1 MNFLFA
7 AEQDLELQIGAISL
21 RVVAIASAIVII
33 LILYAAL
40 AKSRS
45 HIVFGSIV
53 VTVLAAS
60 IFLIGSTIYLNQI
73 SVSKGPVHWH
83 ADIEIW
89 NCGEELDLL
98 DPQGFLSNKIGTPTL
113 HEHNDKRIHLEG
125 VVVETRDASLGK
137 FFQVIGGDLT
147 KNSLIVPTND
157 GKQSLISGQ
166 QCGDQPAEMQTFLY
180 RVDESGDTYTQT
192 KLADPAAH
200 IIKDDSQVP
209 PGDCVIFEF
218 DQPKQKTD
226 KKCTSWKVAE
236 DLGKIKESTL

>member
-21 RVVAIASAIVII
+21 RVVAIASAIVIA

-40 AKSRS
+40 TKSRS
-45 HIVFGSIV
+45 HIVFGGVV

-60 IFLIGSTIYLNQI
+60 LFLIGSTIYLNQVSI
-73 SVSKGPVHWH
+73 SKGPVHWH

-89 NCGEELDLL
+89 DCGEEAELL

-125 VVVETRDASLGK
+125 VVVEKRDASLGK
-137 FFQVIGGDLT
+137 FFEVIGGELT
-147 KNSLIVPTND
+147 KDSLTVPTNE
-157 GKQSLISGQ
+157 GKKSLVSGQ
-166 QCGDQPAEMQTFLY
+166 QCDGQPAEMQTFLY
-180 RVDESGDTYTQT
+180 RVDDDGKTYTQS
-192 KLADPAAH
+192 KIADPAPF

-218 DQPKQKTD
+218 DRPKQQTD
-226 KKCTSWKVAE
+226 KQCTSWEVAE
-236 DLGKIKESTL
+236 NLGKIKERTL